1 MEFAQLLDLT
11 TNVVFPAGV
20 CVYLLWERKTHQDKT
35 NEILNNLSV
44 NIKENTTILNQLFNV
59 ITKEK

>member
-20 CVYLLWERKTHQDKT
+20 SVYLLWERKTHQDKT